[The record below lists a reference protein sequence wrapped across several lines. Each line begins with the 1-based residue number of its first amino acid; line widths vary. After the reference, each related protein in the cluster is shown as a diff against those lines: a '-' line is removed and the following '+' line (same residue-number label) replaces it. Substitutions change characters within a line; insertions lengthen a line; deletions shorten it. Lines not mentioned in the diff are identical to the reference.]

1 MSALAPTLQ
10 AFFTDR
16 LIGQKG
22 ASPNTIAGYRDTFRL
37 LLRFASERAHK
48 KPSELDMA
56 DLDAPLVAEFL
67 EHLEQVRHNSVRTRN
82 NRLAAVRSFF
92 SYAALRHPEHA
103 ASVQRALAIPA
114 KRHQR
119 NLVTYLTDAEVTAL
133 LAACDRTT
141 WTGRRDHAM
150 FFVAVQ
156 TGLRVS
162 ELTGLTNADLV
173 LGTGAHVHCV
183 GKGRKERRTPL
194 RASTVGVL
202 RTWTAERKG
211 ALGDPLFPA
220 STGRRLSRDAVEHR
234 VASYVAK
241 AAGACPSL
249 RSKHVSVHTL
259 RHTCAMRLYEEGND
273 IAIIALWLGHEQVST
288 TWGIYIHADM
298 SQKEHALASLQ
309 SPGTKPGRYRP
320 PDSLMAFLEAL

>member
-1 MSALAPTLQ
+1 VSALAPTLQ

-22 ASPNTIAGYRDTFRL
+22 ASPNTISGYRDTFRL
-37 LLRFASERAHK
+37 LLRFVQQRTHK
-48 KPSELDMA
+48 APSDLDMA
-56 DLDAPLVAEFL
+56 DLDAPLIASFL
-67 EHLEQVRHNSVRTRN
+67 EDLEKVRHNSVRTRN

-103 ASVQRALAIPA
+103 ASIQRVLAIPP

-119 NLVTYLTDAEVTAL
+119 NLVSYLTEAELGAL
-133 LAACDRTT
+133 LAACDEGT

-150 FFVAVQ
+150 FLLAAR

-162 ELTGLTNADLV
+162 ELIGLDNSDLV
-173 LGTGAHVHCV
+173 VGTGAHVHCI

-194 RASTVGVL
+194 LPSTVSVL
-202 RTWTAERKG
+202 RAWAAERGG
-211 ALGDPLFPA
+211 APGGPMFPT

-234 VASYVAK
+234 MSLHMAK
-241 AAGACPSL
+241 ASVTCPSL
-249 RSKHVSVHTL
+249 QHKSVTAHTL
-259 RHTCAMRLYEEGND
+259 RHTTAMSLLEQGVD
-273 IAIIALWLGHEQVST
+273 ITIIALLLGHEQVST

-298 SQKEHALASLQ
+298 GQKERALAALCSDA
-309 SPGTKPGRYRP
+309 TKPGRYHP
-320 PDSLMAFLEAL
+320 PDSLLAFLEAL

>member
-1 MSALAPTLQ
+1 VSALAPTLQ

-37 LLRFASERAHK
+37 LLRFAQQRTHK
-48 KPSELDMA
+48 GPCELDMA
-56 DLDAPLVAEFL
+56 DLDAPLIAAFL
-67 EHLEQVRHNSVRTRN
+67 EDLEKVRHNSIRTRN

-103 ASVQRALAIPA
+103 ATIQRVLAIPP

-119 NLVTYLTDAEVTAL
+119 NLVSYLTEAELAAL
-133 LAACDRTT
+133 LAACDQGT
-141 WTGRRDHAM
+141 WTGRRDHTM
-150 FFVAVQ
+150 FLLAAR

-162 ELTGLTNADLV
+162 ELIGLDNSDLV
-173 LGTGAHVHCV
+173 VGTGAHVHCV

-194 RASTVGVL
+194 LASTVCVL
-202 RTWTAERKG
+202 RAWVAERGG
-211 ALGDPLFPA
+211 APGGPLFPT

-234 VASYVAK
+234 ISLYMAK
-241 AAGACPSL
+241 ASVTCPSL
-249 RSKHVSVHTL
+249 QHKSVTAHTL
-259 RHTCAMRLYEEGND
+259 RHTTAMSLLEQGVD
-273 IAIIALWLGHEQVST
+273 ITIIALLLGHEQVST

-298 SQKEHALASLQ
+298 GQKERALAALRSD
-309 SPGTKPGRYRP
+309 PTKPGRYHP
-320 PDSLMAFLEAL
+320 PDSLLAFLEAL